1 MRYNNYEQRVDKMV
15 KAKKFILRH
24 LVLIVCL
31 SILAVAT
38 VVCLCSIKG
47 TVIEGDAPLSFEY
60 GQDFEYDAS
69 AVFNSVTYQF
79 KAEGSDEWTSEV
91 PKEAGEYSVRAVSNG
106 LFGDVRYGEVKTFTI
121 SPKSLDVTIKE
132 DSVTYGENPTLQA
145 ALAKG
150 DVIECSEFDFADF
163 TKETTTVKPD
173 SESLVIR
180 NSDGKDVTSSY
191 KINIVE
197 KSIKFTK
204 RAIEIV
210 ISGDE
215 KVYFAGNLA
224 IRAYEINEEKGTLAY
239 GDNVSMN
246 FSKSIIDVGEI
257 ENTPENFRITNAQG
271 QIVTDRYEVTK
282 VVGTLKIT
290 KRHLIIYPSGAS
302 KVYDGTPLSCAAYDQ
317 DRIEGDGLAGNDYIS
332 QVTALNSI
340 TTVAESE
347 SENKEV
353 NHNQIDIRI
362 CDPNRK
368 DADGKD
374 LDVTRDYNIFYVND
388 DSKLTITP
396 RPITVTSEGAR
407 KVYDG
412 TPLECTNF
420 DCTEASQSN
429 QNEGLLSIHD
439 IFLVSNASIQNYVDG
454 GIENTIAVCIKE
466 GDEDVTA
473 NYAITY
479 NFGTLS
485 ISKRPI
491 DITAGSDG
499 KTYDGT
505 ALSCNSYTYTLPS
518 DEVGKGLVCGSISLT
533 IAGSQTLA
541 GESANAVV
549 DGSVRIYDDKGVEVT
564 DNYDITTFVG
574 TLIVDKRPIKIQPTA
589 KTKIYDATP
598 LVSCD
603 VDVLVEDGFMELV
616 VGESIVCK
624 QMGSRFNFG
633 IETVSLTADDVANG
647 NFKICS
653 GEFDVT
659 DSYDVTFVDGVYEI
673 EKRPI
678 AVKPV
683 DKTKV
688 YDAEV
693 LTSDELQVLEKD
705 GFYALVDGHKLSCDT
720 MGAIVNVE
728 SETVYASSVRV
739 FDATGNEVTPNYE
752 IDSKTSGKF
761 TITPR
766 PITVTSEDARKVYDD
781 VDLSNDNFTYTE
793 QSENE
798 GLLTDKGHRIAAVE
812 FATLRDVDE
821 IENRIIVR
829 ITKDDEPLTQN
840 YDITYVYGRL
850 EVTQRPITLTA
861 NSQKRMYDGTPLY
874 DGGFSVEEFNIE
886 SNRGR
891 IEGHEINATVEGSIT
906 NVGDVSNIIVKES
919 VVITSGER
927 NVTRNYDI
935 SLADGTLT
943 VTKRPICV
951 ESESAVFVYNGQD
964 QFCDKFKVTGEY
976 AIVEGQEARI
986 VSHTTVQNVMP
997 DPVRNVLE
1005 IEIWANGKNVTGN
1018 YTITYPEDKQGT
1030 LEVTPRPITV
1040 TANSQT
1046 RMYDG
1051 TPLVDGG
1058 VSADPFNEENDTGI
1072 VDGHVVTATVKGS
1085 ITDVGSEENII
1096 VEGSV
1101 VVKNGNEE
1109 VTPNYE
1115 ITTRVGTLTVTVR
1128 PIRVQTAT
1136 ASFVYDG
1143 NEHYCDDFEVV
1154 SEIKVADNQ
1163 TASVTAKPSVQNV
1176 WDGTVK
1182 NELTVVICDKDG
1194 VDVSGNYEITYEYG
1208 YINVTPRKIKI
1219 TAGSDSK
1226 VYDDEPLAC
1235 SGYEVESTDGDRG
1248 LAPSQRAEASV
1259 VNLSVIT
1266 YTPTP
1271 QPNRIDPAS
1280 VVIYDKYGQSTI
1292 GEYSVKEN
1300 YEVEFVDGELIV
1312 NKRPITVTG
1321 VSDEK
1326 IYDATELFNN
1336 EFTYTEYG
1344 KDEGLLENRGHKI
1357 AITKFAALTDAGE
1370 IENVITVNI
1379 TVVRQNG
1386 YEENVTDNYKITYV
1400 YGKLKV
1406 TPRPITVKTDTKS
1419 FVYNGKEQ
1427 FCEDYTVTAGE
1438 GIEGQ
1443 YPIAN
1448 GQEARVASNTKI
1460 QNVKESGKDNV
1471 LEIKIF
1477 DFGGNE
1483 INLKNYAITYEYGTL
1498 SVTPRP
1504 IAVKLT
1510 DREKVYDALPFVT
1523 DQVEVISLEST
1534 MPIVDG
1540 HYVKIDSVGN
1550 DIVDA
1555 ETYKVGFTTAYV
1567 FDAKGNVVTDNYAIT
1582 MVEGTLTILKRKV
1595 TVTAGSLSKVYD
1607 GTPLWCKYVTIEEQ
1621 NGDRGILFGLHS
1633 ASAKVNEFS
1642 VTDWSDTIRYNT
1654 IDEASFTVT
1663 AADGNDVTCNY
1674 EPEFIDGELTI
1685 YKRHIKITALGA
1697 EKVYDD
1703 TPLTNDKYEV
1713 ETASDNTGNSGL
1725 LTDLGHKLCDM
1736 VTNGTITNK
1745 GSAKN
1750 TFANEAVIT
1759 DADDKDI
1766 TYNYQ
1771 IEYVYED
1778 LVVTPRPITVTSKS
1792 ATKIYDAEKL
1802 INKDQFDYTPFGVGI
1817 GLIDGHEIK
1826 ADTWTELVNVDS
1838 KKNEI
1843 TVEITVVRENGDVDD
1858 VTENY
1863 EITYHSYGTL
1873 TVTKRPI
1880 VVVSLSQTFVYNG
1893 TDQVYEEFDFTEG
1906 EGITDGKGS
1915 IINGQ
1920 IPRVVNNTPIQN
1932 VWDGKITNKL
1942 TIKVYDGD
1950 EDVTP
1955 NYDITYPEDK
1965 QGTLEVTPRPIT
1977 VTAVSRQRMYDG
1989 TPLFDTGYIV
1999 NAFDEDN
2006 HVGLVDGHVV
2016 NATVVGS
2023 ITIVGHCANDV
2034 TVDSITD
2041 ADGNDMW
2048 DNYEIHTQNGTLEV
2062 THRKI
2067 TVQTATANFVYDG
2080 EPHYC
2085 EDFDVISDTKVVE
2098 WQKAIVVSH
2107 QSVQNVW
2114 EDVDNAL
2121 EIKIFDGEEEVTK
2134 YYEISSVCGK
2144 LIVNKRRITITSG
2157 SRSKVYDDEFL
2168 SCDQVTIEETDGDR
2182 GLAPLQ
2188 SATAS
2193 VVGVSVI
2200 NYTET
2205 PVINGIDPTSVV
2217 ISDKNKQSTVD
2228 GHAVKENY
2236 DITFNHGTLEITK
2249 RPIRIISG
2257 TKSRVYDGTE
2267 FKYPNT
2273 TPTVASEGGTT
2284 GLLKGKNHTIVVV
2297 EAASLIDV
2305 GTTPNE
2311 IAVNIIAER
2320 DSGKLEDVTGNYEI
2334 EYNYGTLTVT
2344 KRPIV
2349 VESESAE
2356 FVYNGQDQFCDNFK
2370 VTGEYAIVEGQEARV
2385 VSHTTVQNV
2394 MPDPERNVLK
2404 LEIWANG
2411 KNVTGNY
2418 EITYPEEKQGTLMV
2432 KPRPII
2438 VTANSAQKVYD
2449 GTELKDSGFSVD
2461 SFNEKKGTGIVDGH
2475 EVVAT
2480 VVGSITDFGTAAN
2493 TFEGIVTV
2501 KNGDDDVTNNYSITL
2516 KNGTLTI
2523 TKRPV
2528 IIRSLGAEKVY
2539 DDAALEKKELDVEKF
2554 DIQNGRGIVSGHT
2567 VAATF
2572 ISSLTD
2578 ADTID
2583 NVITDV
2589 IVKDANGN
2597 PVTNNYE
2604 IECEYGKLVVTP
2616 RPITVMSKSATKVY
2630 DATPLSN
2637 KEIDHTPF
2645 GEGIGLINGH
2655 VIQADTYAELVD
2667 AKKIDNEITVKI
2679 TVVRANGDVD
2689 DVTKNY
2695 KIEYTYGT
2703 LEVTKRP
2710 ITVISEPAVF
2720 VYNGQEQ
2727 FWDGFEATNVVEGQK
2742 AVVKTH
2748 TTIKNVAESGKENI
2762 LTVKVLDKDGKTDV
2776 TNNYTIS
2783 YPSYGTLTVTKRA
2796 ITVKPADGEK
2806 VYDGKAFAST
2816 AVEIVSGS
2824 LAEGHAFDCDPMGT
2838 IVDVGS
2844 ETISIDKAKFR
2855 ILDENGLNATDNYD
2869 ITYQGTGTLTI
2880 TKRLIIVTAC
2890 SAEVIGDETTV
2901 LERKQ
2906 FRCTEFDENKHVGLV
2921 PWHSIT
2927 ATVEGR
2933 QEGVGSTP
2941 NVVSNV
2947 KICDEN
2953 TSVEVTDNYEIIL
2966 KNGTLRVIKD
2976 GDDSSD
2982 NVVLDDGGDLRKGDG
2997 SQNEDPKVVL
3007 SVKSGVSD
3015 RIYLKLKSYGDF
3027 TGKGWS
3033 DATAYNSTIDGTYG
3047 FDYLTGRALSGAGYT
3062 AYDIAIRSNISQYLL
3077 PYYMAMS
3084 EGNYK
3089 VQTSDVAYVGNGFD
3103 DYSLKY
3109 YVAYAKQIIALKGSV
3124 QGSAEEQAYR
3134 AFVKNNYTKVP
3145 DDMKDYLN
3153 GIIAEQGFDAD
3164 SLDVYEQVAN
3174 YVKSAAKYNMKYDS
3188 NLDSA
3193 TNIIHA
3199 FLNEYKEGVCRH
3211 FASAAT
3217 LIFRQLGIPARYTT
3231 GLTGRTQANEWT
3243 DITTNG
3249 SHAWVEVY
3257 VDGVGWVQLE
3267 VTPGGAGN
3275 GNGNEESDGDGER
3288 FDGSDLTPDQRILN
3302 ITPITVSKI
3311 HDGTPLYA
3319 ENEIIVTE
3327 NIARLLKLG
3336 YRYVV
3341 EVTGSQTDVGIG
3353 KSEIT
3358 KFLLFDPNGANV
3370 TENGIFTIN
3379 LCEGDIIV
3387 YDKKI
3392 GIHLGELEKTYD
3404 GQPFDISQYMDSLN
3418 KTADNLPEDYT
3429 VDFEIEPLVNAGVY
3443 TAYSIKIKS
3452 YTVYDAN
3459 GNKVEGSL
3467 IEIVDGSITI
3477 LQRNITV
3484 ESKNYTKVYD
3494 GTPLRNESEVTVEN
3508 QNGNRGLLHGHVL
3521 SAKTLSELTNVGSTS
3536 NAVTDIAI
3544 KDGAGNDVTDNYAI
3558 SITEG
3563 TLTVT
3568 KRNVYVTTADA
3579 EKFYDGTPLTK
3590 ELYTVKPFDAENQS
3604 GFVLDHKF
3612 DVLQVIGSQ
3621 TDAGKALNEINYN
3634 TISIKDGAGNDVTSN
3649 YSVVCTP
3656 GTLNVLPRRITITTA
3671 DASKVYDG
3679 TPLKCGDYTISDDGQ
3694 DGAGLATGQKI
3705 GSVEIVGS
3713 IIGVGYS
3720 PNTVGKLTIVDADG
3734 NEVNRDNYIVTYH
3747 EGTLTVT
3754 PRPIWVKSASDSKV
3768 YDGTALSNDGYTYER
3783 FNASGSGLANG
3794 HEIEVIITVSIID
3807 ACTISN
3813 TIDDVIVKDSNG
3825 KPVTANYEIN
3835 KIAGELEVTKRPI
3848 KITTA
3853 GASKVYDGKPLVK
3866 KDGYSV
3872 EKSNTANTRG
3882 LVKGHT
3888 YELDFIVEHKDF
3900 EHINCGVVENAV
3912 TVTIF
3917 DADGNDVTHNYDY
3930 LSDLEFGLLEIKQRP
3945 IWFESGSASKVYD
3958 AVAIRCDVFDYEKF
3972 NASTESGLLDGHHV
3986 FYTLDSSITDA
3997 GSVSNAIT
4005 DYSIRTNNGDDVT
4018 SNYEIS
4024 LREGTLTVTPRP
4036 IWVKSASDSKVYD
4049 GTALSNGGYTYEDF
4063 DEAGERGLL
4072 TIHDIKVVITKSI
4085 INAGSVENSI
4095 DSILITD
4102 VDGKLVNDNYSIS
4115 IELGTLTVKQI
4126 ELEIVTEGAE
4136 KFYDGTPLT
4145 REKHDYT
4152 FLNAPGFV
4160 ADHRLDGIRF
4170 TGSQTIAGS
4179 SPNTIAEDEVRVLDG
4194 AGGDVTENYN
4204 ITYRYGEL
4212 IVNKRPIGIIPDG
4225 ASKVYDGTPLT
4236 NQTYT
4241 ISDCDYGDNGGLA
4254 PKQYIARIRF
4264 IGEITEVG
4272 TDYAR
4277 LDVDYLVIRD
4287 QDGNDTTRNYV
4298 VSTEDGTLEVMPIE
4312 LEIVTEGAEKVYDG
4326 TPLTNERYNYSFLN
4340 ALGFVADHRLDGI
4353 RFTGLQTDAYSSL
4366 NTIAEDEV
4374 KILDGAG
4381 NDVSGNYRI
4390 SYKYGELIV
4399 TPRPITIITDSAS
4412 KVYDGTPLS
4421 NGIYVYDSANGNNQR
4436 GLLEG
4441 HTLTLSLNTVLI
4453 DVDRK
4458 DNVVTD
4464 LRIVDANGNDVTD
4477 NYAPE
4482 YQFGTLEITPRPV
4495 WISSGT
4501 SEKVYDGTPLKNGAI
4516 ESESCNSDNTRGLVS
4531 GHRFDVALNKS
4542 ITDVGS
4548 IPNEFDHVIIRDAD
4562 GNDVTRNYAITPRE
4576 GTLTVYP
4583 IELMIVTEGAE
4594 KFYDG
4599 TPLTNDKY
4607 KIFFLNA
4614 TDFVEG
4620 HYIVV
4625 QVIGSQTIV
4634 GSSPNAIDESGV
4646 KIFDGAGGDVT
4657 KNYNITYRYGELI
4670 VNKRPIGINPNGAEK
4685 VYDGTPLINPDD
4697 AYTISDCGYGD
4708 NGGIAPDQ
4716 YVATVSF
4723 DGWIINVGT
4732 VPTTLNFESL
4742 SICDQDG
4749 NDVTENYEVTSVPG
4763 TLTVKPRKLQ
4773 IVVDDASKE
4782 YDGTPLEPTPGGFT
4796 VTEDENGGLVPGQ
4809 NISEIE
4815 LGGEQLKPGSS
4826 PSTVIPGSIKIT
4838 DGSGADV
4845 TGNYDIEIVDGTLTV
4860 ERAGGLDT
4868 SGGIGG
4874 GGQPGPGEFGD
4885 DIQVVLHVKSETSG
4899 SIYLKIKSFGNYDG
4913 KGWSDAVEYG
4923 KTLVESFGFDYLTGS
4938 ALKKAGI
4945 KDYGIEIR
4953 SETMQYFLPYYL
4965 SMADGSYDIQ
4975 SSDVEYFGDPLETYS
4990 LKYYSAFVSQISTL
5004 SGVKD
5009 ACVYTEQE
5017 AAYRD
5022 FVYKNYL
5029 GVPTDTKEYLQK
5041 LIDKNK
5047 KTFTTGNIYE
5057 AVANFIQNA
5066 AEYDLDYD
5074 RAMDKEKDIVLA
5086 FLRDYKKGVC
5096 RHYASAAT
5104 LLFRTLGIPA
5114 RYSIGYVGQTD
5125 ANEWIDITNQ
5135 QGHAWVEVYIDGVGW
5150 AQVEVTGGGPG
5161 SGNGN
5166 GNGSGFGGSG
5176 NIGEGE
5182 LEDKDPKDV
5191 TIQVKPARIGKAYD
5205 GTPLYAQNTI
5215 ERNDTLQML
5224 LSKGYSYR
5232 VNVEGSQTDVGIG
5245 TSRITE
5251 FKLLDPNGNDVTEGN
5266 GFIIVRNEG
5275 EIVIKEKHV
5284 RVFLYPISK
5293 TYDGKPLSFEA
5304 NGMKLYYFVDI
5315 KNEQIK
5321 DDITI
5326 DFTLKPVVNAGVY
5339 KAEDIG
5345 LESYTVRDANGNDVT
5360 ANYYVDTTGGTSTI
5374 KKRTIDITAGSAT
5387 KVYDGKELTND
5398 SYHLSGK
5405 GLVEGDVL
5413 KVLIEGSITDVGSV
5427 ANVVKGVRIT
5437 DADGNNVSDNYQIT
5451 GKWGTLTVT
5460 KPKN

>member
-145 ALAKG
+145 DLAKG

-239 GDNVSMN
+239 GDNVSMD

-257 ENTPENFRITNAQG
+257 ENTPENFHITNAQG

-374 LDVTRDYNIFYVND
+374 LDVTHDYNIIYFRD

-396 RPITVTSEGAR
+396 RPITITA
-407 KVYDG
+407 KNDTKTYDG
-412 TPLECTNF
+412 KPLTRNNNEDITYTQN
-420 DCTEASQSN
+420 EE
-429 QNEGLLSIHD
+429 NEGLVCGRISLTITGSQTSAGVSKNVIDYDSIIIYD
-439 IFLVSNASIQNYVDG
+439 DNEV
-454 GIENTIAVCIKE
+454 
-466 GDEDVTA
+466 DVTA
-473 NYAITY
+473 NY
-479 NFGTLS
+479 
-485 ISKRPI
+485 
-491 DITAGSDG
+491 
-499 KTYDGT
+499 
-505 ALSCNSYTYTLPS
+505 
-518 DEVGKGLVCGSISLT
+518 
-533 IAGSQTLA
+533 
-541 GESANAVV
+541 
-549 DGSVRIYDDKGVEVT
+549 
-564 DNYDITTFVG
+564 DITTV
-574 TLIVDKRPIKIQPTA
+574 
-589 KTKIYDATP
+589 
-598 LVSCD
+598 
-603 VDVLVEDGFMELV
+603 
-616 VGESIVCK
+616 
-624 QMGSRFNFG
+624 
-633 IETVSLTADDVANG
+633 
-647 NFKICS
+647 
-653 GEFDVT
+653 
-659 DSYDVTFVDGVYEI
+659 
-673 EKRPI
+673 
-678 AVKPV
+678 
-683 DKTKV
+683 
-688 YDAEV
+688 
-693 LTSDELQVLEKD
+693 
-705 GFYALVDGHKLSCDT
+705 
-720 MGAIVNVE
+720 
-728 SETVYASSVRV
+728 
-739 FDATGNEVTPNYE
+739 
-752 IDSKTSGKF
+752 
-761 TITPR
+761 
-766 PITVTSEDARKVYDD
+766 
-781 VDLSNDNFTYTE
+781 
-793 QSENE
+793 
-798 GLLTDKGHRIAAVE
+798 
-812 FATLRDVDE
+812 
-821 IENRIIVR
+821 
-829 ITKDDEPLTQN
+829 
-840 YDITYVYGRL
+840 
-850 EVTQRPITLTA
+850 
-861 NSQKRMYDGTPLY
+861 
-874 DGGFSVEEFNIE
+874 
-886 SNRGR
+886 
-891 IEGHEINATVEGSIT
+891 
-906 NVGDVSNIIVKES
+906 
-919 VVITSGER
+919 
-927 NVTRNYDI
+927 
-935 SLADGTLT
+935 DGTLT
-943 VTKRPICV
+943 VDKRKITIV
-951 ESESAVFVYNGQD
+951 SGSASFVYNGEN
-964 QFCDKFKVTGEY
+964 QFYDEFDVTGDGI
-976 AIVEGQEARI
+976 ADGQI
-986 VSHTTVQNVMP
+986 PNVVKYTTIQNV
-997 DPVRNVLE
+997 NESGKNNILE
-1005 IEIWANGKNVTGN
+1005 IKIFDGDDEVTEN
-1018 YTITYPEDKQGT
+1018 YEITYPEDEQGT
-1030 LEVTPRPITV
+1030 LEVTPRPISIESKSASFVYNGENQFYDEFNVAGDGIADGQIPRVVKNTTIQNVSESGKDNVLEIKIFDGDTDVSDNYTIDYSAYGTLEVTPRPIIV
-1040 TANSQT
+1040 TANSAQKVYDGT
-1046 RMYDG
+1046 ELKDSGFSVDPFNEEKDTGIVEGHEVFATVVGSITIVGRCDNVVTVDSVTDADGSDMWHNYDIHTQNGTLTITKRPVIIRSLGDEKVYDDAALEKKELYIEAFDTQNGRGIVSGHTVAATFTSSLTDVGTIDNEITDVIVKDASGKDVTQNYEIKCEYGKLKVTPRPITLTANSKERMYDG

-1058 VSADPFNEENDTGI
+1058 VSADPFNEENGTGI

-1085 ITDVGSEENII
+1085 ITDVGSKDNFIVKESVVITSGERDVTYNYDITTQKGTLTVTHRPIVVVSLSQTFVYNGKAQVYEEFDVTEGEGIEDGKGSIINGQIPRVVNNTPIQNVNESGKDNVLKISIFDGDTDVTDNYTIDYRSYGKLTVTKRPITVTANSKERMYDGTPLFDGGYYANAFDEDNHVGLVVGHEVFATVEGSITDVGSKDNII

-1101 VVKNGNEE
+1101 VVKNGDDD

-1115 ITTRVGTLTVTVR
+1115 ITTLGGTLTVTVR

-1143 NEHYCDDFEVV
+1143 EEHYSADFEVV

-1163 TASVTAKPSVQNV
+1163 TADVTAKPSVQNV

-1182 NELTVVICDKDG
+1182 NELTVVIYDKDG
-1194 VDVSGNYEITYEYG
+1194 VDVSKNYEITYEYG
-1208 YINVTPRKIKI
+1208 DINVTPRKIKI
-1219 TAGSDSK
+1219 TAGSLSK

-1235 SGYEVESTDGDRG
+1235 SDYEVESTDGDRG

-1259 VNLSVIT
+1259 VKLSVIT

-1300 YEVEFVDGELIV
+1300 YAIEFVDGELIV

-1321 VSDEK
+1321 KDATK
-1326 IYDATELFNN
+1326 IYDATGLFNN

-1386 YEENVTDNYKITYV
+1386 YEENVTNNYKITYV

-1443 YPIAN
+1443 DPIAN
-1448 GQEARVASNTKI
+1448 GQEARVVSNTKI
-1460 QNVKESGKDNV
+1460 QNVSESGKDNV

-1540 HYVKIDSVGN
+1540 HYVQIDPVGD

-1567 FDAKGNVVTDNYAIT
+1567 FDANGSAVTDNYAIT

-1595 TVTAGSLSKVYD
+1595 TVTAGSASKVYD
-1607 GTPLWCKYVTIEEQ
+1607 GKALWCKDVTIEKQ
-1621 NGDRGILFGLHS
+1621 NGDRGILVGLHS

-1654 IDEASFTVT
+1654 IDEASFHVT
-1663 AADGNDVTCNY
+1663 AADGNPVTSNY
-1674 EPEFIDGELTI
+1674 EPQFIDGELTI
-1685 YKRHIKITALGA
+1685 YKRHITVTALGG

-1703 TPLTNDKYEV
+1703 SPLTNDKYEV
-1713 ETASDNTGNSGL
+1713 ETALGERGL

-1736 VTNGTITNK
+1736 VTNGTITSK
-1745 GSAKN
+1745 GSVQN
-1750 TFANEAVIT
+1750 TFANEAIIT
-1759 DADDKDI
+1759 DADDNDI

-1771 IEYVYED
+1771 VEYVYED
-1778 LVVTPRPITVTSKS
+1778 LFVTPRPITVTSKS
-1792 ATKIYDAEKL
+1792 ATKIYDATEL
-1802 INKDQFDYTPFGVGI
+1802 FNKDFDYTPFGVGI

-1826 ADTWTELVNVDS
+1826 ADTWTELTNAGS
-1838 KKNEI
+1838 TKNEI
-1843 TVEITVVRENGDVDD
+1843 TVKITVVRKNGDVDD

-1863 EITYHSYGTL
+1863 KIEYTYGTL
-1873 TVTKRPI
+1873 TVTHRPI
-1880 VVVSLSQTFVYNG
+1880 VVQSKSQTFVYNG
-1893 TDQVYEEFDFTEG
+1893 KDQVYEEFDVTEG

-1920 IPRVVNNTPIQN
+1920 ISRVVNNTPIQN

-1950 EDVTP
+1950 EDVTD
-1955 NYDITYPEDK
+1955 NYDISYPEGK

-1989 TPLFDTGYIV
+1989 TPLFDTDYIV

-2006 HVGLVDGHVV
+2006 HVGLVVGHVV
-2016 NATVVGS
+2016 KATVVGS
-2023 ITIVGHCANDV
+2023 ITIVGHCDNVV

-2048 DNYEIHTQNGTLEV
+2048 DNYDITTIDGTLEV

-2098 WQKAIVVSH
+2098 WQKAVVVDNP
-2107 QSVQNVW
+2107 SVRNVW

-2121 EIKIFDGEEEVTK
+2121 TIKIYDGDDDVTE
-2134 YYEISSVCGK
+2134 YYEIVFTCGK

-2157 SRSKVYDDEFL
+2157 SAKKVYDDEFL
-2168 SCDQVTIEETDGDR
+2168 SCDQVTFEETDGDR

-2188 SATAS
+2188 SAKAS

-2273 TPTVASEGGTT
+2273 TSTVASEGGTT

-2297 EAASLIDV
+2297 KAASLIDV

-2311 IAVNIIAER
+2311 IVVNIIAER
-2320 DSGKLEDVTGNYEI
+2320 DSGKLDDVTKNYKI

-2344 KRPIV
+2344 PRPIV
-2349 VESESAE
+2349 VESESAV

-2370 VTGEYAIVEGQEARV
+2370 VTGEYAIVEGQEARIV
-2385 VSHTTVQNV
+2385 IHTPVQNV
-2394 MPDPERNVLK
+2394 MPDPVRNVLEI
-2404 LEIWANG
+2404 EIWANG

-2418 EITYPEEKQGTLMV
+2418 EITYPQEKQGTLEV
-2432 KPRPII
+2432 TPRPIT

-2461 SFNEKKGTGIVDGH
+2461 PFNEEKGTGIVAGH
-2475 EVVAT
+2475 EVFAT
-2480 VVGSITDFGTAAN
+2480 VVGSITDFGTTLN
-2493 TFEGIVTV
+2493 TFDGIVTV
-2501 KNGDDDVTNNYSITL
+2501 KNGDDDVINNYSITL

-2554 DIQNGRGIVSGHT
+2554 DTQNGRGIVNGHT
-2567 VAATF
+2567 ATATF

-2589 IVKDANGN
+2589 IVKDASGN
-2597 PVTNNYE
+2597 DVTQNYE
-2604 IECEYGKLVVTP
+2604 IKCEYGKLVVTP
-2616 RPITVMSKSATKVY
+2616 RPITVMSKDATKVY

-2637 KEIDHTPF
+2637 KEIDYTPF
-2645 GEGIGLINGH
+2645 GENIGLLENKGH
-2655 VIQADTYAELVD
+2655 KITITEFAELTD
-2667 AKKIDNEITVKI
+2667 ANEIENKI
-2679 TVVRANGDVD
+2679 LVAIKRGDT

-2695 KIEYTYGT
+2695 DITYVYGT

-2710 ITVISEPAVF
+2710 ITVVSESKEF
-2720 VYNGQEQ
+2720 EYDGKEQ
-2727 FWDGFEATNVVEGQK
+2727 FWDGFEETNVVEGQK

-2748 TTIKNVAESGKENI
+2748 TTLKNIGKKDNK
-2762 LTVKVLDKDGKTDV
+2762 LTVNILDKDGKTDV
-2776 TNNYTIS
+2776 TGNYAID
-2783 YPSYGTLTVTKRA
+2783 YPSYGTLEVIQRS
-2796 ITVKPADGEK
+2796 ITVKPADVEK

-2816 AVEIVSGS
+2816 AVEITYGS

-2838 IVDVGS
+2838 IVSVGS

-2855 ILDENGLNATDNYD
+2855 ILDENGLNATDNYN

-2880 TKRLIIVTAC
+2880 TKRPITVTAC
-2890 SAEVIGDETTV
+2890 SAETVGDETTV
-2901 LERKQ
+2901 LERKA
-2906 FRCTEFDENKHVGLV
+2906 FRYTEFDENKHVGLV
-2921 PWHSIT
+2921 PWHDIT

-2933 QEGVGSTP
+2933 QEGIGSSQ

-2947 KICDEN
+2947 KIYDIN
-2953 TSVEVTDNYEIIL
+2953 DNGREVTGNYAITL
-2966 KNGTLRVIKD
+2966 KNGTLKVIKE

-2982 NVVLDDGGDLRKGDG
+2982 NVVLDESADLRKNDD
-2997 SQNEDPKVVL
+2997 SQNEDPKVVM

-3027 TGKGWS
+3027 NGKGWS
-3033 DATAYNSTIDGTYG
+3033 SATAYDSTIGDIYG
-3047 FDYLTGRALSGAGYT
+3047 FDYLTGSALSGAGYT

-3077 PYYMAMS
+3077 PYYMAMTD
-3084 EGNYK
+3084 GNYK

-3103 DYSLKY
+3103 DYSLQY
-3109 YVAYAKQIIALKGSV
+3109 YVAYAKQIIALKGSIE
-3124 QGSAEEQAYR
+3124 GSAEEQAYR
-3134 AFVKNNYTKVP
+3134 AFVKNNYTTVP
-3145 DDMKDYLN
+3145 DDLKDYLN

-3164 SLDVYEQVAN
+3164 SLDVYMAVAN
-3174 YVKSAAKYNMKYDS
+3174 YVKKSAKYNLNYDS

-3193 TNIIHA
+3193 TNIIYA
-3199 FLNEYKEGVCRH
+3199 FLNKYKEGVCRH

-3288 FDGSDLTPDQRILN
+3288 FDGSNLTPDQRILD

-3319 ENEIIVTE
+3319 ENDIIVTE

-3353 KSEIT
+3353 KSTIT
-3358 KFLLFDPNGANV
+3358 KFVLFDPNGANV

-3379 LCEGDIIV
+3379 LCKGDIIV

-3392 GIHLGELEKTYD
+3392 GIHLGELKKIYD
-3404 GQPFDISQYMDSLN
+3404 GQPFDISQYDGF
-3418 KTADNLPEDYT
+3418 TFDNLPEDYT
-3429 VDFEIEPLVNAGVY
+3429 VDFEIEPLVDAGVY

-3452 YTVYDAN
+3452 YTVYDVN

-3494 GTPLRNESEVTVEN
+3494 GTPLKNESEVTVEN

-3544 KDGAGNDVTDNYAI
+3544 FDEQGNDVTDNYAI

-3621 TDAGKALNEINYN
+3621 TDAGQALNEINYN

-3679 TPLKCGDYTISDDGQ
+3679 TPLQCGDYTISDDGQ
-3694 DGAGLATGQKI
+3694 EGAGLATGQKI

-3713 IIGVGYS
+3713 IIGVGYAK
-3720 PNTVGKLTIVDADG
+3720 NTVGKLTIVDADG

-3747 EGTLTVT
+3747 EGTLEVT

-3813 TIDDVIVKDSNG
+3813 TIDDVFVKDSNG

-3853 GASKVYDGKPLVK
+3853 SATKVYDGTPLVK

-3872 EKSNTANTRG
+3872 EKSNTANTCG
-3882 LVKGHT
+3882 LVGGHT
-3888 YELDFIVEHKDF
+3888 YELNFTAEA
-3900 EHINCGVVENAV
+3900 INYGVVENAV
-3912 TVTIF
+3912 SVTIF
-3917 DADGNDVTHNYDY
+3917 DANGNDVTHNYDY
-3930 LSDLEFGLLEIKQRP
+3930 LSDLEFGLLEITQRP

-3986 FYTLDSSITDA
+3986 FYMLDSSITDA
-3997 GSVSNAIT
+3997 GSVNNSIT
-4005 DYSIRTNNGDDVT
+4005 DYSIRTDSGEDVT
-4018 SNYEIS
+4018 YNYSIS

-4049 GTALSNGGYTYEDF
+4049 GTVLSNGDF
-4063 DEAGERGLL
+4063 DYERFDKAGERGLL

-4145 REKHDYT
+4145 HEKYNYT

-4170 TGSQTIAGS
+4170 TGTQKIAGS
-4179 SPNTIAEDEVRVLDG
+4179 SPNTIAEDEVRVRDG

-4204 ITYRYGEL
+4204 IMYRYGEL
-4212 IVNKRPIGIIPDG
+4212 IVNQRPIGIIPDG

-4236 NQTYT
+4236 NQTYKV
-4241 ISDCDYGDNGGLA
+4241 SDCDYGKDGGLA
-4254 PKQYIARIRF
+4254 PIQYIARIRF
-4264 IGEITEVG
+4264 IGERTEVG
-4272 TDYAR
+4272 TAYAR
-4277 LDVDYLVIRD
+4277 LDVDYLAIYD
-4287 QDGNDTTRNYV
+4287 QNGNDTTRNYV

-4381 NDVSGNYRI
+4381 NDVTKNYRI
-4390 SYKYGELIV
+4390 SYQYGELIV

-4421 NGIYVYDSANGNNQR
+4421 KGKYTVEHSDGETPR

-4453 DVDRK
+4453 GVDRK

-4548 IPNEFDHVIIRDAD
+4548 IPNEFDHVIIKDAD
-4562 GNDVTRNYAITPRE
+4562 GNDVTRNYDIIPIE

-4685 VYDGTPLINPDD
+4685 IYDGTPLTNPDD

-4708 NGGIAPDQ
+4708 NGGLAPDQ
-4716 YVATVSF
+4716 HIASVWF
-4723 DGWIINVGT
+4723 DGERIPVGT
-4732 VPTTLNFESL
+4732 SPTTLNFESL

-4749 NDVTENYEVTSVPG
+4749 NDVTENYNVTSVPG

-4868 SGGIGG
+4868 SGGIG

-5074 RAMDKEKDIVLA
+5074 RAMDEEKDIVLA

-5215 ERNDTLQML
+5215 ERNDILQML

-5232 VNVEGSQTDVGIG
+5232 VKVEGSQTDVGIG

-5360 ANYYVDTTGGTSTI
+5360 ANYYVDTTGGTCTI

-5387 KVYDGKELTND
+5387 KGYDGKELTND

-5413 KVLIEGSITDVGSV
+5413 EVLIEGSITDVGSI